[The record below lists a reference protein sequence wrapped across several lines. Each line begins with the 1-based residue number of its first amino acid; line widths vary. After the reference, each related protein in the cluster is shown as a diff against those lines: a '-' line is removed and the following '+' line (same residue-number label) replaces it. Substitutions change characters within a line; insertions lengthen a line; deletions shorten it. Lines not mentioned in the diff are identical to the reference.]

1 MEIRRFQEQGDWS
14 ARVVS
19 EEGDVLVSC
28 RGQLLQCDK
37 KGNLVANYPYD
48 DDLPVILLHRFK
60 ESLIQP
66 TIFQKD
72 NDWL

>member
-1 MEIRRFQEQGDWS
+1 
-14 ARVVS
+14 
-19 EEGDVLVSC
+19 LH
-28 RGQLLQCDK
+28 CDK

-48 DDLPVILLHRFK
+48 DDLPVILPHRFK